1 MAAILERS
9 ARVLTGDGA
18 FRLLARV
25 LLLVGAIIAIVP
37 YIWMLS
43 SSLKSNADI
52 FSLQV
57 QLIPSTLNFENYL
70 LAWNREG
77 IARFLFNSLAMA
89 VGETIGVLVT
99 SILAGYAFARLRFA
113 GREVLF
119 LIVLGTMMVP
129 AQATLIP
136 SFILV
141 RQLGWID
148 TYQGLI
154 VPRLVTA
161 FGIFMLRQFFMSIP
175 KDLEDAARVDGCSRI
190 RTLIQIMLPLSG
202 PAVATMAI
210 FAFTQSWNEFFWPL
224 IVVQTPG
231 MRTVQVA
238 IAALKA
244 TELVEWGVVMAVVTI
259 ASLPTLLVY
268 FAFQRYFVRGI
279 VMSGIKG

>member
-1 MAAILERS
+1 
-9 ARVLTGDGA
+9 
-18 FRLLARV
+18 
-25 LLLVGAIIAIVP
+25 
-37 YIWMLS
+37 
-43 SSLKSNADI
+43 
-52 FSLQV
+52 
-57 QLIPSTLNFENYL
+57 
-70 LAWNREG
+70 
-77 IARFLFNSLAMA
+77 
-89 VGETIGVLVT
+89 GVLVT
-99 SILAGYAFARLRFA
+99 SVLSGYAFARLRFA
-113 GREVLF
+113 GRDALF
-119 LIVLGTMMVP
+119 LIVLATMMVP

-154 VPRLVTA
+154 IPRLVTA
-161 FGIFMLRQFFMSIP
+161 FGIFMMRQFFMSIP

-190 RTLIQIMLPLSG
+190 RTLVQIMLPLSG
-202 PAVATMAI
+202 PALATLAI
-210 FAFTQSWNEFFWPL
+210 FSFTQSWNEFFWPL

-279 VMSGIKG
+279 MMSGLKG

>member
-202 PAVATMAI
+202 PAVATLAI